1 MLSDTVLKKTSALL
15 TSMLLMAIAWSFMHL
30 PGSNFQMVTFAIL
43 SATALCNVSSFDIR
57 LKRCFQMVCAT
68 AVLQFSISITA
79 NYPLTRVAV
88 SSIFSFIILRLITD
102 KRCAVTSLIAG
113 YLTLFD
119 FPGLLTGINR
129 SMDILCSG
137 SAVLL
142 VTTLGNLSVSDNSI
156 QQPQPYP
163 RQEALLISVETAI
176 GFIIALVIKHEQT
189 YWILLTTL
197 FIHLS
202 TSPQSPLV
210 ALAKRRI
217 AATPLGILLAGLY
230 LAGFVNNNYRMI
242 YIVPLTGTLGFFLL
256 YLKNDY
262 FMFTFLFMFTVTLFS
277 DWMLGNYHR
286 FHFAELMFT
295 RSLATAIGGIL
306 LLSGKYFTKEDARL

>member
-1 MLSDTVLKKTSALL
+1 MLSDTVVKKTSALL
-15 TSMLLMAIAWSFMHL
+15 SAMLLMVIAWSFMHL
-30 PGSNFQMVTFAIL
+30 PGSSFQMVTFAIL
-43 SATALCNVSSFDIR
+43 SATALCNISSFDIR
-57 LKRCFQMVCAT
+57 LKRCFQMVCA
-68 AVLQFSISITA
+68 AAILQFTISITA
-79 NYPLTRVAV
+79 AYPLIRVAA
-88 SSIFSFIILRLITD
+88 SSILSFFILLLIPD
-102 KRCAVTSLIAG
+102 KRCAVTVLIAA

-119 FPGLLTGINR
+119 TAGVIAGINR

-142 VTTLGNLSVSDNSI
+142 VTTLGNLSGTGNSI
-156 QQPQPYP
+156 RQAQPYTWK
-163 RQEALLISVETAI
+163 EALTISLESAI
-176 GFIIALVIKHEQT
+176 GFIIALIIKHEQT
-189 YWILLTTL
+189 YWILLTAL

-202 TSPQSPLV
+202 TSPDSPLP

-230 LAGFVNNNYRMI
+230 LAGFVNNNYQMI

-277 DWMLGNYHR
+277 DWMLGNYNR
-286 FHFAELMFT
+286 FHFAELIFT

-306 LLSGKYFTKEDARL
+306 ILTGKFFTKADVPS